1 MPSELLS
8 SPVDVLIVE
17 MLITSFA
24 AYRLARFVAIDY
36 GPFDVF
42 LRLRVWAGA
51 YDYGADG
58 RAVTALGRWI
68 GCIHCVGPWAV
79 VAVFL
84 LAQFEEPHKWIT
96 LLAIAG
102 MVEVMHGRA

>member
-1 MPSELLS
+1 M
-8 SPVDVLIVE
+8 VDVLAQLVIIG
-17 MLITSFA
+17 LA
-24 AYRLARFVAIDY
+24 AYRLARFVAVDY
-36 GPFDVF
+36 GPFDIF
-42 LRLRVWAGA
+42 FRLRTWAGA

-58 RAVTALGRWI
+58 RAVTALGRGI

-102 MVEVMHGRA
+102 MVEVMHGRT